1 MVAITI
7 FISFMAFAIIMILH
21 DIFSRKR
28 YDKIVRELNKRIMVF
43 ENTKEFGV
51 IFHVKWKFKITRK
64 GVFFIGNELTD
75 SQFQRFLIYSKETKI
90 LYTDKSA
97 RYYSSLLMMD
107 DIKDFDMTITP
118 CKNLLDGKKVR
129 YCGVDMSLVTP
140 NKIMDKFLSSIE
152 GEELKR
158 ASPSTLVTMY
168 TNALCFKHG
177 RFITPAD
184 FMDFIIKTERHVN
197 RNIVNILRQRN
208 NRLKYKIRKMK
219 ESK

>member
-1 MVAITI
+1 
-7 FISFMAFAIIMILH
+7 
-21 DIFSRKR
+21 
-28 YDKIVRELNKRIMVF
+28 MVF
-43 ENTKEFGV
+43 ENTKEFGA

-64 GVFFIGNELTD
+64 GVFFIGNEITD
-75 SQFQRFLIYSKETKI
+75 SQFQRFLIYNKENKI
-90 LYTDKSA
+90 LYRDKSA
-97 RYYSSLLMMD
+97 RYYSSLILMD

-129 YCGVDMSLVTP
+129 YCGADMSLVTP

-158 ASPSTLVTMY
+158 ASPSTLVNMY

-208 NRLKYKIRKMK
+208 NRLKYEIRKMK

>member
-7 FISFMAFAIIMILH
+7 FISFMAFAIIMISY
-21 DIFSRKR
+21 DIFSRNR

-107 DIKDFDMTITP
+107 DIKDFGMTITP

-129 YCGVDMSLVTP
+129 SW
-140 NKIMDKFLSSIE
+140 
-152 GEELKR
+152 
-158 ASPSTLVTMY
+158 
-168 TNALCFKHG
+168 
-177 RFITPAD
+177 
-184 FMDFIIKTERHVN
+184 
-197 RNIVNILRQRN
+197 
-208 NRLKYKIRKMK
+208 
-219 ESK
+219 